1 MFYGT
6 ISLSYF
12 TITPNFSV
20 VELSFEKS
28 SYYWNITKRISCLVF
43 TRCLISCTSY
53 ISTTTSSS
61 SVLTTTSSSSVLT
74 TTSSSSVLTTTSS
87 SSVLT
92 SSCISSCHITSC
104 VSGLFFFQS
113 LRKSSTWISYIT
125 AVL

>member
-20 VELSFEKS
+20 VKLSFEKS
-28 SYYWNITKRISCLVF
+28 SYYWNITKRISCLVS
-43 TRCLISCTSY
+43 TRCLISCTSC

-61 SVLTTTSSSSVLT
+61 SVLTSSSSVL
-74 TTSSSSVLTTTSS
+74 TSS

-92 SSCISSCHITSC
+92 SSSSVLTSSSISSCHITSC

-113 LRKSSTWISYIT
+113 LRNSSTWITYIT